1 MSNTKP
7 SFCIIAPTAY
17 LEKYAVLSNKHLVLA
32 HLVEADETYANF
44 YKRMRDRGDY
54 IIMDNSAFELG
65 ESYAPDKLIELAG
78 RCGANAIVLPDYP
91 GKAPKYTIE
100 AAEQWIPLFKKA
112 GYECMFVPQSE
123 KGDWEGWVHA
133 YQYAATNPNID
144 VIGMSIL
151 GIPNALPHIH
161 VAYAR
166 VVATQILK
174 DRGILSS
181 TKKHHYLGL
190 NSGPNLE
197 IPSLLKMDALFSCDS
212 SNPVWQGI
220 LGHEYTVN
228 TDSFMTVKK
237 VHVPVNFAYPF
248 TKDKGTHERIENN
261 VRMTLSLF
269 DPE

>member
-32 HLVEADETYANF
+32 HLVEADETYASF

-212 SNPVWQGI
+212 SGPVWAGI
-220 LGHEYTVN
+220 LGHAYTN
-228 TDSFMTVKK
+228 EADSFQQNKKIKAHVQFDYPLVKDQ
-237 VHVPVNFAYPF
+237 
-248 TKDKGTHERIENN
+248 TTLDRIQHN
-261 VRMTLSLF
+261 VEMTLNLF
-269 DPE
+269 K